1 MKPQREPK
9 TSRKQTALIILA
21 VIGAIVALEIIFP
34 LAAQALGWGS
44 VAGYAGPVGLA
55 IVAALVAFALL
66 AFKALKRRRRNKP
79 ND

>member
-1 MKPQREPK
+1 MKPPRKPK

-55 IVAALVAFALL
+55 IVAALVALALL